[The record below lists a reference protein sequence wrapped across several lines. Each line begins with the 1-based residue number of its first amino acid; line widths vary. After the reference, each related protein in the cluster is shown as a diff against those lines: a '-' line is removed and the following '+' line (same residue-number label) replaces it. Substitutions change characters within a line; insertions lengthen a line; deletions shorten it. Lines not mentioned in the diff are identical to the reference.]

1 MTACLADTLDHN
13 GGGFIG
19 QEFVEL
25 LQSYGVDPN
34 PTTDNNPQS
43 NGLHERMHLVLCEML
58 RSQKLFAPK
67 ESTTRREINKVL
79 QKAAWTIRTSIHM
92 ITKYSPRQLIF

>member
-25 LQSYGVDPN
+25 LQSYGVDPK

-43 NGLHERMHLVLCEML
+43 NGLHERMHLVLWEML
-58 RSQKLFAPK
+58 RSQKYLYRK
-67 ESTTRREINKVL
+67 NQDQEEK
-79 QKAAWTIRTSIHM
+79 
-92 ITKYSPRQLIF
+92 